1 MKRFIVL
8 LLFLVAVSCREESSY
23 RHAVR
28 DAEELLSEQPDSSLS
43 LLLPYQSFHSRRPR
57 SRAEFARV
65 FSMVLDKNYID
76 VNDDSL
82 ALVAWNYYKKR
93 PLSRERMLSAYSLGR
108 VQLNKQD
115 YIASMLSFR
124 RSLED
129 SRQLGDRHYEGLSL
143 RNISSVYDQ
152 TYDIVHSLEYMREA
166 YTIFH
171 GSGEQLYAD
180 YAKLSIALTYL
191 NMRDVHSCDS
201 VLRELKNVSDDN
213 IQFQVN
219 KAYMDVMYSLTPPNP
234 EGVLKYYRLAKEYK
248 YSQFSAKDY
257 TTVGTAFGLLNQPDS
272 MRYYWEKA
280 ASEAANEE
288 DRIAAVYDQYVVDSS
303 EGQYERALSSLKTAV
318 AFQDSLVNEK
328 LRQSPVA
335 MAGVM
340 EASNSI
346 IRQGRGD
353 DGRWNLQNVRPEIVL
368 MDGFLGL
375 ATTYFGGKLSTSV
388 SHSLG
393 AITSKIPGKAWE
405 GLVNRGLTGA
415 VTGFI
420 IGSGISA
427 LDQWKQYQETGY
439 YDWASV
445 WNSGWRSALIGFATG
460 GISGVVEGIIVARNN
475 YENPWSGNDWYP
487 DKHGFEGAPI
497 TGLLQPGVYDRYG
510 GDYGSFLAPEGT
522 PFEQRSLPSYKND
535 NLIYSRYEVVKPI
548 PNVMIGKTAPW
559 FGYPGGGTQYYLPNS
574 IQYYIDNGFIIKL

>member
-43 LLLPYQSFHSRRPR
+43 LLLPFQQFQSVSPR

-65 FSMVLDKNYID
+65 FSMALDKNYID
-76 VNDDSL
+76 VEDDSL

-129 SRQLGDRHYEGLSL
+129 ARQLVDAHYEGLSL
-143 RNISSVYDQ
+143 RNIAVVYDQ

-201 VLRELKNVSDDN
+201 VLRKLKNVSDDN

-219 KAYMDVMYSLTPPNP
+219 KAYMDVMYSLTPPDA
-234 EGVLKYYRLAKEYK
+234 EGVLRYYRLAKEYK
-248 YSQFSAKDY
+248 YSQFSAKEY

-280 ASEAANEE
+280 ASEAASEE
-288 DRIAAVYDQYVVDSS
+288 DRIAAIYDQYVVDSS

-328 LRQSPVA
+328 LRQSVSYALGELYGRDAREVA
-335 MAGVM
+335 LQKKNLLSLLIIILLLCLLVSGYFITKSRRQRIELEESLVRVSDVEEELQRMKTNQEGIAYSV
-340 EASNSI
+340 EALVHDKVKYLKSLS
-346 IRQGRGD
+346 D
-353 DGRWNLQNVRPEIVL
+353 L
-368 MDGFLGL
+368 
-375 ATTYFGGKLSTSV
+375 YFRFENKVANREYSTREEVIESFRRDLRAFRNNKEYLVALETKLNMQKDNMI
-388 SHSLG
+388 
-393 AITSKIPGKAWE
+393 AKMRE
-405 GLVNRGLTGA
+405 
-415 VTGFI
+415 
-420 IGSGISA
+420 
-427 LDQWKQYQETGY
+427 
-439 YDWASV
+439 
-445 WNSGWRSALIGFATG
+445 GFAVKKNKGELLREEDWTILIMVFSG
-460 GISGVVEGIIVARNN
+460 FSVKTIS
-475 YENPWSGNDWYP
+475 
-487 DKHGFEGAPI
+487 FF
-497 TGLLQPGVYDRYG
+497 TGLPVSTIGMRKTRYTEKIAGLDIPEAAVY
-510 GDYGSFLAPEGT
+510 A
-522 PFEQRSLPSYKND
+522 EQYAKCFRVRSC
-535 NLIYSRYEVVKPI
+535 
-548 PNVMIGKTAPW
+548 
-559 FGYPGGGTQYYLPNS
+559 
-574 IQYYIDNGFIIKL
+574 

>member
-43 LLLPYQSFHSRRPR
+43 LLLPFQQFQSVSPR

-65 FSMVLDKNYID
+65 FSMALDKNYID
-76 VNDDSL
+76 VEDDSL

-93 PLSRERMLSAYSLGR
+93 PLSRERMLSAYSVGR

-129 SRQLGDRHYEGLSL
+129 ARQLVDAHYEGLSL
-143 RNISSVYDQ
+143 RNIAVVYDQ

-219 KAYMDVMYSLTPPNP
+219 KAYMDVMYSLTPPDA
-234 EGVLKYYRLAKEYK
+234 EGVLRYYRLAKEYK
-248 YSQFSAKDY
+248 YSQFSAKEY
-257 TTVGTAFGLLNQPDS
+257 TTVGTAFGILNQPDS
-272 MRYYWEKA
+272 MRYYWGKA
-280 ASEAANEE
+280 ASEAASEE

-318 AFQDSLVNEK
+318 TFQDSLVNEK
-328 LRQSPVA
+328 LRQSVSYALGELYGRDAREVA
-335 MAGVM
+335 LQKKNLLSLLIIILLLCLLVSGYYITKSRRQRTELEESLIRVSEVEEELQRMK
-340 EASNSI
+340 ASHEGIAYSVETLVH
-346 IRQGRGD
+346 D
-353 DGRWNLQNVRPEIVL
+353 KVKNLQRLSDMYFKFENKVANREYSTREEVIESFRRDL
-368 MDGFLGL
+368 NAFRNNKEYITALETRINAQQGNMIAKMRKGFG
-375 ATTYFGGKLSTSV
+375 
-388 SHSLG
+388 
-393 AITSKIPGKAWE
+393 SKEKKGDRLKEEDWTI
-405 GLVNRGLTGA
+405 LIMIL
-415 VTGFI
+415 
-420 IGSGISA
+420 SGISVKTISFFTGIPVSTIGMRKNRYMEKIA
-427 LDQWKQYQETGY
+427 GLDIPEAAIYAEEYAKCFR
-439 YDWASV
+439 V
-445 WNSGWRSALIGFATG
+445 RSC
-460 GISGVVEGIIVARNN
+460 
-475 YENPWSGNDWYP
+475 
-487 DKHGFEGAPI
+487 
-497 TGLLQPGVYDRYG
+497 
-510 GDYGSFLAPEGT
+510 
-522 PFEQRSLPSYKND
+522 
-535 NLIYSRYEVVKPI
+535 
-548 PNVMIGKTAPW
+548 
-559 FGYPGGGTQYYLPNS
+559 
-574 IQYYIDNGFIIKL
+574 

>member
-43 LLLPYQSFHSRRPR
+43 LLLPFQQFQSVSPR

-65 FSMVLDKNYID
+65 FSMALDKNYID
-76 VNDDSL
+76 VEDDSL

-93 PLSRERMLSAYSLGR
+93 PLSRERMLSAYSVGR

-129 SRQLGDRHYEGLSL
+129 ARQLVDAHYEGLSL
-143 RNISSVYDQ
+143 RNIAVVYDQ

-213 IQFQVN
+213 FQFQVN
-219 KAYMDVMYSLTPPNP
+219 KAYMDVMYSLTPPDA
-234 EGVLKYYRLAKEYK
+234 EGVLRYYRLAKEYK

-280 ASEAANEE
+280 ASEAASEE

-328 LRQSPVA
+328 LRQSVSYALGELYGRDAREVA
-335 MAGVM
+335 LQKKNLLSLLIIILLLCLLVSGYFITKSRRQRIELEESLVRVSDVEEELQRMKTNQEGIAYSV
-340 EASNSI
+340 EALAH
-346 IRQGRGD
+346 D
-353 DGRWNLQNVRPEIVL
+353 KVKNLKSL
-368 MDGFLGL
+368 SDL
-375 ATTYFGGKLSTSV
+375 YFRFENKVANREYSTREEVIESFRRDLRAFRNNKEYLVALETKLNMQKDNMI
-388 SHSLG
+388 
-393 AITSKIPGKAWE
+393 AKMRE
-405 GLVNRGLTGA
+405 
-415 VTGFI
+415 
-420 IGSGISA
+420 
-427 LDQWKQYQETGY
+427 
-439 YDWASV
+439 
-445 WNSGWRSALIGFATG
+445 GFAVKKNKGELLREEDWTILIMVFSG
-460 GISGVVEGIIVARNN
+460 FSVKTIS
-475 YENPWSGNDWYP
+475 
-487 DKHGFEGAPI
+487 FF
-497 TGLLQPGVYDRYG
+497 TGLPVSTIGMRKTRYMEKIAGLDIPEAAVYAEEYAKCFRVR
-510 GDYGSFLAPEGT
+510 LC
-522 PFEQRSLPSYKND
+522 
-535 NLIYSRYEVVKPI
+535 
-548 PNVMIGKTAPW
+548 
-559 FGYPGGGTQYYLPNS
+559 
-574 IQYYIDNGFIIKL
+574 

>member
-43 LLLPYQSFHSRRPR
+43 LLLPFQQFQSVSPR

-65 FSMVLDKNYID
+65 FSMALDKNYID
-76 VNDDSL
+76 VEDDSL

-129 SRQLGDRHYEGLSL
+129 ARQLVDAHYEGLSL
-143 RNISSVYDQ
+143 RNIAVVYDQ

-201 VLRELKNVSDDN
+201 VLRKLKNVSDDN

-219 KAYMDVMYSLTPPNP
+219 KAYMDVMYSLTPPDA
-234 EGVLKYYRLAKEYK
+234 EGVLRYYRLAKEYK
-248 YSQFSAKDY
+248 YSQFSAKEY

-280 ASEAANEE
+280 ASEAASEE
-288 DRIAAVYDQYVVDSS
+288 DRIAAIYDQYVVDSS

-328 LRQSPVA
+328 LRQSVSYALGELYGRDAREVA
-335 MAGVM
+335 LQKKNLLSLLIIILLLCLLVSGYFITKSRRQRIELEESLVRVSDVEEELQRMKTNQEGIAYSV
-340 EASNSI
+340 EALVHDKVKYLKSLS
-346 IRQGRGD
+346 D
-353 DGRWNLQNVRPEIVL
+353 L
-368 MDGFLGL
+368 
-375 ATTYFGGKLSTSV
+375 YFRFENKVANREYSTREEVIESFRRDLRAFRNNKEYLVALETKLNMQKDNMI
-388 SHSLG
+388 
-393 AITSKIPGKAWE
+393 AKMRE
-405 GLVNRGLTGA
+405 
-415 VTGFI
+415 
-420 IGSGISA
+420 
-427 LDQWKQYQETGY
+427 
-439 YDWASV
+439 
-445 WNSGWRSALIGFATG
+445 GFAVKKNKGELLREEDWTILIMVFSG
-460 GISGVVEGIIVARNN
+460 FSVKTIS
-475 YENPWSGNDWYP
+475 
-487 DKHGFEGAPI
+487 FF
-497 TGLLQPGVYDRYG
+497 TGLPVSTIGMRKTRYTEKIAGLDIPEAAVYAEEYAKCFRV
-510 GDYGSFLAPEGT
+510 
-522 PFEQRSLPSYKND
+522 RSC
-535 NLIYSRYEVVKPI
+535 
-548 PNVMIGKTAPW
+548 
-559 FGYPGGGTQYYLPNS
+559 
-574 IQYYIDNGFIIKL
+574 

>member
-43 LLLPYQSFHSRRPR
+43 LLLPFQQFQSVSPR

-65 FSMVLDKNYID
+65 FSMALDKNYID
-76 VNDDSL
+76 VEDDSL

-93 PLSRERMLSAYSLGR
+93 PLSRERMLSAYSFGR

-115 YIASMLSFR
+115 CIASMLSFR

-129 SRQLGDRHYEGLSL
+129 ARQLGDAHYEGLSL
-143 RNISSVYDQ
+143 RNIAVVYDQ

-171 GSGEQLYAD
+171 GSGEQLFAD

-219 KAYMDVMYSLTPPNP
+219 KAYMDVMYSLTPPDA
-234 EGVLKYYRLAKEYK
+234 EGVLRYYRLAKEYK

-280 ASEAANEE
+280 ASEAASEE

-328 LRQSPVA
+328 LRQSVSYALGELYGRDAREVA
-335 MAGVM
+335 L
-340 EASNSI
+340 
-346 IRQGRGD
+346 QKK
-353 DGRWNLQNVRPEIVL
+353 NLLYLLIIVL
-368 MDGFLGL
+368 LL
-375 ATTYFGGKLSTSV
+375 CLLV
-388 SHSLG
+388 S
-393 AITSKIPGKAWE
+393 
-405 GLVNRGLTGA
+405 
-415 VTGFI
+415 
-420 IGSGISA
+420 
-427 LDQWKQYQETGY
+427 GY
-439 YDWASV
+439 YITKSRRQRTELEESLIRVSEVEEELQRMKTNQEGIAYSV
-445 WNSGWRSALIGFATG
+445 EALVHDKVKNLKSLSDLYFRFENKVANREYSTREEVIESFRRDLRAFRNNKEYLVALETKLNMQKDNMIAKMREGFAVKKNKGELLREEDWTILIMVFSG
-460 GISGVVEGIIVARNN
+460 FSVKTIS
-475 YENPWSGNDWYP
+475 
-487 DKHGFEGAPI
+487 FF
-497 TGLLQPGVYDRYG
+497 TGLPVSTIGMRKTRYMEKIAGLDIPEAAVYAEEYAKCFRV
-510 GDYGSFLAPEGT
+510 
-522 PFEQRSLPSYKND
+522 RSC
-535 NLIYSRYEVVKPI
+535 
-548 PNVMIGKTAPW
+548 
-559 FGYPGGGTQYYLPNS
+559 
-574 IQYYIDNGFIIKL
+574 